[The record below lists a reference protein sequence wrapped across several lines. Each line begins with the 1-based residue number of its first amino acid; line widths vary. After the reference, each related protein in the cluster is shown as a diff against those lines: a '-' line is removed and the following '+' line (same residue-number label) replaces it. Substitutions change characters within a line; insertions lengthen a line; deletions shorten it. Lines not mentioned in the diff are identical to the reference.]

1 MTDDKTDK
9 TPSEETTAKPTGS
22 SRKAIKEDYAKA
34 TRKDKLAKF
43 YIDPT
48 TKTLQRK

>member
-1 MTDDKTDK
+1 MADDKKDET
-9 TPSEETTAKPTGS
+9 TSEETTAKPTSS
-22 SRKAIKEDYAKA
+22 SRKTLKEDYAKA
-34 TRKDKLAKF
+34 SKKDKLAKF

>member
-1 MTDDKTDK
+1 MATN
-9 TPSEETTAKPTGS
+9 ETTETTSEKTTAATTSG
-22 SRKAIKEDYAKA
+22 SRKTLKEDYAKA
-34 TRKDKLAKF
+34 SKKDKLTKF